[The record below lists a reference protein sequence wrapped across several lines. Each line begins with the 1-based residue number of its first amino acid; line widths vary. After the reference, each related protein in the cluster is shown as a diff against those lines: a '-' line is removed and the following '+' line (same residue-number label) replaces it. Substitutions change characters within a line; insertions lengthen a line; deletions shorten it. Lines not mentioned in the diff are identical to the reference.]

1 MDPETGII
9 RIVVEVP
16 RDLHRKFKAQVY
28 TDEKTI
34 KGTILEIIEMYVEDN
49 NSKENKK

>member
-16 RDLHRKFKAQVY
+16 RDLHCKFKAQVY
-28 TDEKTI
+28 TDGKTI
-34 KGTILEIIEMYVEDN
+34 KGTILEILEGYVGDN
-49 NSKENKK
+49 NSKEKKK